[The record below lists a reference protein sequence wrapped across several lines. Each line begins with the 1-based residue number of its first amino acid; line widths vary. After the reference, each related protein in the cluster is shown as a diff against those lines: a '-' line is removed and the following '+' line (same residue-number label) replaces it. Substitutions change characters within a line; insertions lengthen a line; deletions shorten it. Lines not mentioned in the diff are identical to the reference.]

1 MRKPLVILKKGVLVW
16 AVAMLVIPFA
26 GTRTFAQSS
35 GSFAGDFVSVAII
48 QTITCAADDPALSCT
63 QGGSAFL
70 GATIKMPAAQS
81 KALLIAGSLQTN
93 LLTSTSATGGK
104 GNQTST
110 AMGSIVVRPEVT
122 GPKGQDV
129 PVFPPQVTFEER
141 TQQLTA
147 NLSGC
152 ITNPDPTTGLPVIT
166 CTTPETISLLLSTMS
181 AHSFNFFAQNVGA
194 GVYTVKL
201 HIGATATANTTSLG
215 FNSKVDVGVGVG
227 SLGVEL
233 VQVQTP
239 FNSLCF
245 DLVNGTSCP

>member
-1 MRKPLVILKKGVLVW
+1 MRKPLVILKRSVLIS

-26 GTRTFAQSS
+26 GARAFAQSS
-35 GSFAGDFVSVAII
+35 GSFAGDFVRMNII
-48 QTITCAADDPALSCT
+48 KTITCAAGDTTISCT
-63 QGGSAFL
+63 NGGSAFL

-93 LLTSTSATGGK
+93 LSTSTSATGGK
-104 GNQTST
+104 GTQTST

-122 GPKGQDV
+122 GPNGQSV
-129 PVFPPQVTFEER
+129 PVFPPAVTFEER

-152 ITNPDPTTGLPVIT
+152 ITNLDPTGAIVIT

-201 HIGATATANTTSLG
+201 HIGATATASTTSLG
-215 FNSKVDVGVGVG
+215 VNSTVDVGVGVG
-227 SLGVEL
+227 SLAVEL